1 VDNSTIGILS
11 LLALVA
17 VAFATVILSVVFMN
31 GERNHTAEI
40 NRQHNQPISNGYAI
54 AATVTLV
61 VVFAVVFLFGLLPP
75 LLRRG

>member
-11 LLALVA
+11 LLALLA
-17 VAFATVILSVVFMN
+17 AAIGMVIFSVVFMN
-31 GERNHTAEI
+31 GEGRHTAEI

-54 AATVTLV
+54 AATVTII
-61 VVFAVVFLFGLLPP
+61 VVFALVFLFGLLPP